1 MLTIVNL
8 AHIKTS
14 CPESLHADSTGY
26 AYPFSFHMHIRKK
39 CRKYFRFREKSPTF
53 FCCSSPA
60 EQNGRFCTSSKAC
73 RASSAWKT
81 CNKIWKIRKNTPK
94 NFYNPERIIISPT
107 QENKNNSCH
116 FIRCFSLQIGP
127 KTLISCTSKGIL
139 CLRTPVWKGLLT
151 ARL

>member
-8 AHIKTS
+8 AHIQTS
-14 CPESLHADSTGY
+14 YPESLHADSTGY

-39 CRKYFRFREKSPTF
+39 CRKYFNFREKSLTF

-60 EQNGRFCTSSKAC
+60 AQNGRV
-73 RASSAWKT
+73 W
-81 CNKIWKIRKNTPK
+81 KIWKIRKICKIRKNPPK
-94 NFYNPERIIISPT
+94 NFYNPERIIIFPT

-116 FIRCFSLQIGP
+116 FIRCFSLQIRP
-127 KTLISCTSKGIL
+127 KTLISCVSKGIL
-139 CLRTPVWKGLLT
+139 SLRTTVSGSLLT

>member
-39 CRKYFRFREKSPTF
+39 CRKYFSFREKSPTF

-60 EQNGRFCTSSKAC
+60 AQIGRFCTSSKAC

-81 CNKIWKIRKNTPK
+81 CKIWKTTPK
-94 NFYNPERIIISPT
+94 DFYNPERIIIFT
-107 QENKNNSCH
+107 RQENKNNSCH
-116 FIRCFSLQIGP
+116 FIRCFSLQIGV
-127 KTLISCTSKGIL
+127 KSSVLCTPEGIL
-139 CLRTPVWKGLLT
+139 CPQGGSSDGSPT
-151 ARL
+151 ATL

>member
-26 AYPFSFHMHIRKK
+26 AYPFSFHMHIREK
-39 CRKYFRFREKSPTF
+39 CRKYFSFQEKSLTF
-53 FCCSSPA
+53 FCCPSPA
-60 EQNGRFCTSSKAC
+60 AQIGRFCTSSKAC
-73 RASSAWKT
+73 RASSAFKASTT
-81 CNKIWKIRKNTPK
+81 CKIRKNTPK
-94 NFYNPERIIISPT
+94 NFYNPERIIIFTT

-116 FIRCFSLQIGP
+116 FIRCFSLQIRP

-139 CLRTPVWKGLLT
+139 CLRTSVSGSLLP

>member
-39 CRKYFRFREKSPTF
+39 CRNYFNFQEESLTF
-53 FCCSSPA
+53 FCCSSSA
-60 EQNGRFCTSSKAC
+60 EQNGRVCTSSKAC

-81 CNKIWKIRKNTPK
+81 CKIWKIRKNPPK
-94 NFYNPERIIISPT
+94 DFYNPERIIISSSLK
-107 QENKNNSCH
+107 NNNNSCH
-116 FIRCFSLQIGP
+116 FIRCFSLQIRP
-127 KTLISCTSKGIL
+127 KTLISCASKGIL
-139 CLRTPVWKGLLT
+139 CPETPVSEGLLT